1 MVAMRTSHDH
11 FCSALIQSGGKA
23 LFFLYACEGSGF
35 FCYVNRN
42 YIFKLLFLYSE
53 DMWALRSA
61 KKRNVM
67 MQKPENHRAAA
78 GCHSDGFVWLKV
90 MYIKW
95 QEWVTGMA
103 MTQVVAM
110 NSVRNVKWWA
120 PTVAVLQVSRW
131 QERSLNISSKTKL
144 NLRLHYGS
152 LRTVRLL
159 PFVRFHCLG
168 TLSRNVTTSHVMLSV
183 RMRVRKVMVNTVL
196 LIVVSWLFKWF
207 NSL

>member
-1 MVAMRTSHDH
+1 MTISAVLWYNQVGRH
-11 FCSALIQSGGKA
+11 FFSVCMWRIWV
-23 LFFLYACEGSGF
+23 FFF
-35 FCYVNRN
+35 YVNRN
-42 YIFKLLFLYSE
+42 YIFKLLFLYNE

-78 GCHSDGFVWLKV
+78 GCHSDGFVWLKIKV
-90 MYIKW
+90 MYIEW

-120 PTVAVLQVSRW
+120 PTVAVLQASRW

-144 NLRLHYGS
+144 NLRLHCGT
-152 LRTVRLL
+152 LRTIRLL

-168 TLSRNVTTSHVMLSV
+168 TSSRNVTTSSHVVLSV
-183 RMRVRKVMVNTVL
+183 RIRVRRVMFSTVL
-196 LIVVSWLFKWF
+196 LIVVSWL
-207 NSL
+207 LVY